1 MSWAPVAT
9 GGISSTAIGVVSLDT
24 GCPSRRAGDLV
35 EAGAA
40 AEGVAEGRVMQEDCK
55 DVREGAPRRKVAAVR
70 RQCDGRRR
78 GWLRGRVRERRA
90 SAIRGEDDA
99 YSGIGCRGL
108 EGAVLG
114 RFAAA
119 RRLGLKGRGE

>member
-40 AEGVAEGRVMQEDCK
+40 AEGVAEGRVMQDCK

-70 RQCDGRRR
+70 RQAKGMAE
-78 GWLRGRVRERRA
+78 REGK
-90 SAIRGEDDA
+90 GE
-99 YSGIGCRGL
+99 
-108 EGAVLG
+108 EGE
-114 RFAAA
+114 RD
-119 RRLGLKGRGE
+119 